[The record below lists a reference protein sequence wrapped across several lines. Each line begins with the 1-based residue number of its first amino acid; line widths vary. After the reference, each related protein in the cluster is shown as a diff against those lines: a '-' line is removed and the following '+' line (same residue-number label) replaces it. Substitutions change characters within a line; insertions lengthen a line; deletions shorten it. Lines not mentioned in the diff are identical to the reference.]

1 MLARIELEGL
11 EELINAV
18 QRLGSEGR
26 KIENKALKEAGAVMK
41 EAIQNET
48 PVRTGK
54 LKNSITVSG
63 IKTKDGVKYADVGPN
78 KDGWYAKFAEFG
90 TVKMRANPF
99 MARGF
104 ESAKDQATATIKEEL
119 RRGLGL

>member
-1 MLARIELEGL
+1 MARLDLDGMDAL
-11 EELINAV
+11 LDAV

-41 EAIQNET
+41 EALQNET

-63 IKTKDGVKYADVGPN
+63 VKTQDGVKYVEVGPN
-78 KDGWYAKFAEFG
+78 KDGWYGKFIEFG
-90 TVKMRANPF
+90 TVKMRAKPF
-99 MARGF
+99 MAPGY
-104 ESAKDQATATIKEEL
+104 ENGKDRATATIKEEL

>member
-1 MLARIELEGL
+1 MARIELDGL
-11 EELINAV
+11 EALINAV
-18 QRLGSEGR
+18 QRMGSEGR

-54 LKNSITVSG
+54 LKESITVSG
-63 IKTKDGVKYADVGPN
+63 VRTQDGVKYVAVGPS
-78 KDGWYAKFAEFG
+78 KEAYYGKFLELG
-90 TVKMRANPF
+90 TVKMRAKPF
-99 MARGF
+99 MAPGY
-104 ESAKDQATATIKEEL
+104 ENGKDRATATIKEEL